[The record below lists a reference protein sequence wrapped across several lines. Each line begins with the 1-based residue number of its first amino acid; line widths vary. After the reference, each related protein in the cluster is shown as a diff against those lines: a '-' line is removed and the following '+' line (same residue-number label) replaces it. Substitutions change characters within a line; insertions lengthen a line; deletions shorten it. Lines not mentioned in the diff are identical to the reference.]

1 MLHLGTHMEC
11 GKAGVQAASFTAS
24 AMGTEWS
31 QRSEQITRP
40 VASTV
45 GYNKP
50 ATLDTAGASFREGW
64 TD

>member
-1 MLHLGTHMEC
+1 MEC
-11 GKAGVQAASFTAS
+11 GKAGTQAASFTAS

-40 VASTV
+40 VVSSL

-50 ATLDTAGASFREGW
+50 VNLDTTGASFQEQEWGG
-64 TD
+64 

>member
-11 GKAGVQAASFTAS
+11 GKAGTQAVSFTAS
-24 AMGTEWS
+24 AMGTAWS

-40 VASTV
+40 VVSAN

-50 ATLDTAGASFREGW
+50 ESLDMAGASFREGW